1 MYFFQFLLC
10 ASLWILPRFTI
21 PVATAVSSMVYP
33 GDFPEMISRAPL
45 YTTPNGYSYYMHL
58 ETLMNPPVSSL
69 LSSSVESSPFKILLD
84 TGTAFYV
91 LRQPL
96 NTTTF
101 NQLTQSISLSDTEC
115 LYLLIDTTNAN
126 FTGTPEYP
134 RNCVQS
140 VGNSAANVS
149 LDVMSSGRLMHVFHY
164 L

>member
-1 MYFFQFLLC
+1 MAALLFLSLMLC
-10 ASLWILPRFTI
+10 AVVFSPLCIIFSNTI
-21 PVATAVSSMVYP
+21 IV
-33 GDFPEMISRAPL
+33 L
-45 YTTPNGYSYYMHL
+45 
-58 ETLMNPPVSSL
+58 SL

-96 NTTTF
+96 NTTMF
-101 NQLTQSISLSDTEC
+101 NQLTQSISFSDTEC